1 MKTHSALDHDGLDGI
16 LPIVKTTSSSASKF
30 LIWIVLFVILIVAVL
45 TAFWIKQKKPVAD
58 DQLITKTELAGLNT
72 QKNSTDIKPEAETS
86 IEAAYPSI
94 QEIKEIKEAS
104 LDTDIA
110 RPIELTP
117 PVAVIADIAKINDI
131 ANTSM
136 PVVEKEATVFPD
148 KQADLDAKK
157 VKINFSNR
165 VTTNITETFLFKH
178 ATSSMDLISA
188 DDTQRLIE
196 YVKRCDSSVMIVGHT
211 CNLGVSEYNQ
221 YLGLVRAKAMQ
232 QFLIKQNINPDILK
246 VSSDGMNKPIAD
258 NSSISGRRKNRRVEL
273 LCIKDS

>member
-1 MKTHSALDHDGLDGI
+1 MKTDSALDHDGLDGI
-16 LPIVKTTSSSASKF
+16 LPIVKTTSSVSKF
-30 LIWIVLFVILIVAVL
+30 LIWVVFFVILVVAVL
-45 TAFWIKQKKPVAD
+45 TVFWTEQNKAVVE
-58 DQLITKTELAGLNT
+58 DQLITKTELLGLNT
-72 QKNSTDIKPEAETS
+72 QKNSTNNKPEAETS

-94 QEIKEIKEAS
+94 QETKESKESS
-104 LDTDIA
+104 LEKDIA
-110 RPIELTP
+110 KPVEFSP
-117 PVAVIADIAKINDI
+117 PVAVIADVAKINEI

-136 PVVEKEATVFPD
+136 PVVEKEAAVFPD
-148 KQADLDAKK
+148 KQANLDTNK
-157 VKINFSNR
+157 VNINSSNR

-273 LCIKDS
+273 LCIKGS

>member
-16 LPIVKTTSSSASKF
+16 LPIVKTTSSGSKF

-45 TAFWIKQKKPVAD
+45 TVFWTKQKIPVAD
-58 DQLITKTELAGLNT
+58 DQLIIKTELAGLNT

-94 QEIKEIKEAS
+94 QEIKEIKESS
-104 LDTDIA
+104 LETVTVK
-110 RPIELTP
+110 PVELTP
-117 PVAVIADIAKINDI
+117 PVVVIADVEKNNDI

-136 PVVEKEATVFPD
+136 PVVERTVTEFPD
-148 KQADLDAKK
+148 KQADLDTNK
-157 VKINFSNR
+157 VNINSSNR

-178 ATSSMDLISA
+178 AISSMDLISA
-188 DDTQRLIE
+188 DDTQRLIH
-196 YVKRCDSSVMIVGHT
+196 YVKRCNSSVMIVGHT

-273 LCIKDS
+273 LCIKGS